1 MCSKEDIPY
10 EEDIPCV
17 PIRTSPVS
25 KQDIS
30 CVPSR
35 TSHVFQAGHLL
46 CSTQDMSCVQI
57 TNIAHT
63 TFERIKPIVPGYNL
77 IRVGCGANPGTIGL
91 TRPKVAFQRV
101 RPTLNG
107 PKIARMAPIS
117 TIFGPNRPRRSNLNF
132 EKNLRAVLLV
142 VVVVCRRRCRRRRRR
157 SVNHT
162 FLEQHW

>member
-1 MCSKEDIPY
+1 MCSKNDILCVRRRTFLVF
-10 EEDIPCV
+10 EEGHSSCSKKNIPCV
-17 PIRTSPVS
+17 RRRTFLMFEEGHSVCSKKSIPCVRRRTFLVFQAGHLLCS

-46 CSTQDMSCVQI
+46 CSKQDMSCVQI
-57 TNIAHT
+57 TNIAHA

-117 TIFGPNRPRRSNLNF
+117 TIF
-132 EKNLRAVLLV
+132 
-142 VVVVCRRRCRRRRRR
+142 
-157 SVNHT
+157 
-162 FLEQHW
+162 